1 MNQSAAS
8 IHIPTDPNSNSKS
21 HADSLNK
28 KIMIIGSTC
37 VDIIINIDHLPK
49 TEENIHPSSQSLA
62 LGGCAYNVASMVK
75 QFGVPVTLI
84 SPVGTGFYGEFVA
97 KELEKNG
104 FPVAVHVPGQENGC
118 CYCLVEAG
126 GERTFMSYHGAEY
139 TFRKE
144 WMTPFDKYS
153 YDMVYVCGLEIE
165 EPTGLDLIESLESHP
180 ERELFYAPGP
190 RGIRIGKEKMERIYA
205 LHPILHINEL
215 ESKELSGCTSAED
228 AAEKLCFLTGNT
240 VIVTLGENGTYCRE
254 RSGIAYTVPGI
265 PTAVVDTIGAGDSH
279 IGAVMA
285 SLSLGNSLRK
295 SIHIANTAA
304 SAVVGVKGASLTEKE
319 FREMSRCWGQK
330 VF

>member
-8 IHIPTDPNSNSKS
+8 IHLPTDPNSNSKS

-62 LGGCAYNVASMVK
+62 LGGCAYNVASMIK

-97 KELEKNG
+97 KEL
-104 FPVAVHVPGQENGC
+104 
-118 CYCLVEAG
+118 
-126 GERTFMSYHGAEY
+126 AEY

-165 EPTGLDLIESLESHP
+165 EPTGLDLIEYLESHP